1 MQKIVLLLLILLIPV
16 SALANLGASV
26 TLVTDDPTS
35 IYPGQ
40 ETRLEITLGNSEE
53 EAITALNFDIPL
65 PTGYP
70 DGLKI
75 SSAATYECTDPA
87 TGMTESGTGTFTATV
102 DTQAIQLTGGSIPAR
117 ANNNDGIC
125 KIIVPVTAGTTTGNS
140 ATYTYEIKE
149 GDVKG
154 TETINGTDTEVSNV
168 GDVSQGINVL
178 ALTKPTISK
187 EFDSSTV
194 YIGGNATK
202 LTFTVNNSNSVPIP
216 NFEITDTFPTLG
228 GGAIIEVADP
238 PNASS
243 SCSSG
248 DAPGFSLS
256 EEGTNVTATGTIP
269 AAGSCTFSV
278 DVIGV
283 STNGSYETVNQTNRI
298 SVDDFSNDLGI
309 PAESDATAGIRVR
322 SPLRVN
328 KSFNRSTLASGE
340 NGQLIITLT
349 NAANADLNISSFTDS
364 PIDGV
369 VGVGGSVGEL
379 GSGLRATEGTT
390 TCGGTVSVI
399 DGGDGIELSGSNSI
413 PANGSCTITV
423 DFTAAAMES
432 QVPISYTNSL
442 AAGAVD
448 VGDAA
453 IVSQPSSASILVADI
468 LRVLKTAS
476 PSEVAPGNPVQYT
489 ITVQNFS
496 ANDISYVT
504 VNDTL
509 PGNVTYLTGT
519 INGNDYSPSSTCGNF
534 TETSVLVGAANAQ
547 FTIPTLPGRTPGGDP
562 GICTLSFWGMVDPD
576 AGDDASI
583 VNTIEANDICYNDG
597 NDCNG
602 SAATSGAVETE
613 ATVLSATKRFN
624 DTTDPVTHPEG
635 TIETL
640 SITLTNISANPL
652 TAVTISD
659 TFPTDGSGQLQIAN
673 PANAVTTCGGTL
685 EAISGANSFTLN
697 FATVPA
703 RANNGTG
710 ANGSCVVSLD
720 VIGPAGTYD
729 NVAQVSATQT
739 YANGTSAENV
749 SVDTNIARLVYLSS
763 LTAEKSFTP
772 SSISSGGTSRVT
784 VRLANEGAVALTN
797 VTVTDP
803 LPEGMVLADP
813 VNASSTCAGSPIFTA
828 ATSGA
833 NTVMMSG
840 ASIAGNGSCDV
851 QFDVTATGSSS
862 WTNAIPSGNITADGG
877 VRNVAD
883 VSATLN
889 YLDPTTISVTKTS
902 NPSTLTFPGQTSE
915 LTVSFT
921 NGNLAVTNLAV
932 TDYFTLD
939 GTAESAANGMAIAAT
954 PNISTTCP
962 GGVVSATSGGSKIS
976 VSNVSLEAGASCEVK
991 VNVTSSA
998 VGGITNVIPIGAVSS
1013 DQGLSN
1019 NGPASTSLTTQSNI
1033 GVEKSFSPK
1042 VVKPN
1047 ERSRLR
1053 ITFYNPTGQAMANLS
1068 VLDTLPAGVTV
1079 PSGADPMSTCSGANV
1094 SAPEANQVQVSGANL
1109 GAAID
1114 GTAASCYA
1122 EIDVISAAQG
1132 EYTNTIATG
1141 AVTATAGGVA
1151 VDNSQPANDTLF
1163 VKTPLVIHTAFDN
1176 YTLDSGDPVDMT
1188 TGNSSALPGE
1198 TSRLTIR
1205 LDNPNDEAL
1214 TGVALLDALP
1224 ENLVIAQIPN
1234 ASTTCDG
1241 GFVDAQASATTV
1253 RLSGATVPAT
1263 GYCTL
1268 SVDVLS
1274 NVSGNYV
1281 NTIPAS
1287 AVTSNEGVSNEEP
1300 TSAEVMVS
1308 APPVVDKQF
1317 APAVIGA
1324 NGVTTLTIVFSNDND
1339 SDTTLTSE
1347 FVDNL
1352 PSLPGSI
1359 VVADS
1364 PNIGGTCPGT
1374 VTAAA
1379 GSDSISYAAGATI
1392 PAGGCTIQV
1401 DVTGDIPGEYNNN
1414 IPAGSLQTT
1423 VGANQQAANS
1433 GLIISSLGYI
1443 SGTIYN
1449 DNNVTPNG
1457 IFEMGTDTPVSGVSI
1472 ELREGDSCSGDL
1484 IESTLTDSLGNYL
1497 FATLEAGTYSVC
1509 QPTQPEGTIN
1519 GATTAGAI
1527 VSSNGSTGSLGTGSN
1542 PTTTSSQIV
1551 GIVLNDDGTSGEI
1564 SGSTG
1569 NNFAEVIPSTISGT
1583 AFLDQNNNGEMNGTD
1598 TPLANVEIELLDAA
1612 GDVIVTTVTDANGSY
1627 SFSDLVPGN
1636 YSIRQPNQPD
1646 GTSSG
1651 LTSAGPV
1658 TNGGSA
1664 GTVTAPTTVP
1674 SQISSIQLPPNTTT
1688 ANNNFAEIPNS
1699 RRISGTLLLDYNNN
1713 GIVDGTD
1720 HGIGNQMITLTGT
1733 DISGNPVSMTTTT
1746 AADGSYSFTD
1756 LPEGT
1761 YTLDQSTQPE
1771 GTTNGVT
1778 TAGSD
1783 GATAS
1788 NPTDT
1793 SSQIANIVLSADNPV
1808 SGGNNFAEVPGAA
1821 ADLALAK
1828 THSPTSL
1835 GAGSS
1840 TGFYTLTP
1848 SNIGSLDTS
1857 GTMTVV
1863 DTLPYGLTSLS
1874 VPTSGDWSCSTAG
1887 QVITCTS
1894 NEVIAAGEQGS
1905 DIILRVAVAD
1915 GLAGQLLTNT
1925 GTISGGGEPS
1935 GFDGNNSASDPTAIS
1950 ESASVSGHVW
1960 RDTNHNQILDNSE
1973 TTLAD
1978 WIVELTLDNTL
1989 VASTTTDSSGNYQI
2003 SGIAPGSGYQLRF
2016 RDPESGIIY
2025 GRPVPNET
2033 GATYSNG
2040 VVSEGNPAG
2049 ADNTDGT
2056 LAGLT
2061 FVAGAEVVEQSL
2073 PFDPSGVVYDAVTR
2087 SPVAG
2092 AIVSISGPATFDPAI
2107 HLLGGEDN
2115 VSQITGPDGYYQYL
2129 LLPTA
2134 PAGPY
2139 TLEVTPP
2146 PGYLPTLSTMIPVC
2160 SNTPTVG
2167 EDPDPAL
2174 VQENPEPPQA
2184 PAPLHDP
2191 DTCPD
2196 NSRDFAASGNS
2207 TQYYTSFNFVDG
2219 VLANVIN
2226 NHFPID
2232 PVLGGAITLVK
2243 TTPLVNVSIGQLVPY
2258 TITAINNLAAPLS
2271 HIDLYDVLP
2280 PGFKFKSGSATL
2292 DGISVTPEVNNRT
2305 LRLTDISFTA
2315 NGRRT
2320 VKMLLVVGSGV
2331 QTGEY
2336 VNTAQMVNNLVPA
2349 PDNAVSNRATATVR
2363 VIPDPLFDCSDVIG
2377 KVFDDQNA
2385 NGYQDDGEPGIPN
2398 IRVATAR
2405 GLLVTSDADG
2415 RYHVTCAMVP
2425 NEFRGSNFI
2434 MKLDERSLPSGYRV
2448 TTENPRT
2455 VHLTRGKMGKLN
2467 FGAAIHR
2474 VVRFEIT
2481 GAAFVEDA
2489 NQPVKELSQAII
2501 DLLEQLREAPSIIRL
2516 AYHQQGE
2523 SQDLIKARLQEVRKQ
2538 IESLWEDQ
2546 GCCYTLGFE
2555 EEIFQRD
2562 LQSKGGEK

>member
-1 MQKIVLLLLILLIPV
+1 MQKILLLLLLLLLPV
-16 SALANLGASV
+16 SALADLGASV
-26 TLVTDDPTS
+26 TLVTGDPAA

-40 ETRLEITLGNSEE
+40 ETRLEITLANTGDTEIS
-53 EAITALNFDIPL
+53 AVGFDVPL
-65 PTGYP
+65 PGTYP

-75 SSAATYECTDPA
+75 SSAATYTCTDPE
-87 TGMTESGTGTFTATV
+87 GNTEVGTGTLTAAV
-102 DTQAIQLTGGSIPAR
+102 DSQSIKLTGGSIPAR
-117 ANNNDGIC
+117 ADNTSGVC
-125 KIIVPVTAGTTTGNS
+125 KIIVPVTAGTSTGS
-140 ATYTYEIKE
+140 SVTYTFEIE
-149 GDVKG
+149 DGAVTGDDSSDTVAN
-154 TETINGTDTEVSNV
+154 NGA
-168 GDVSQGINVL
+168 VSQSINVL
-178 ALTKPTISK
+178 DLAKPTITK
-187 EFDSSTV
+187 EFDSSSV
-194 YIGGNATK
+194 DIGGNATT
-202 LTFTVNNSNSVPIP
+202 LTFTVANSNPVPIP
-216 NFEITDTFPTLG
+216 DFSITDTFPTLG
-228 GGAIIEVADP
+228 GSAIIEVADP

-248 DAPGFSLS
+248 GAPDFSPS
-256 EEGTNVTATGTIP
+256 ATATSVTATGTIP
-269 AAGSCTFSV
+269 ANGSCTFSV

-283 STNGSYETVNQTNRI
+283 STNGSYDTGNQTNRI
-298 SVDDFSNDLGI
+298 SKDDDFSNDLGI
-309 PAESDATAGIRVR
+309 SAASDATARIRVR
-322 SPLRVN
+322 SPLGVT
-328 KSFNRSTLASGE
+328 KSFSPSRLASGTE
-340 NGQLIITLT
+340 GQLTIELT
-349 NAANADLNISSFTDS
+349 NVANTPLDISSFTDS

-390 TCGGTVSVI
+390 TCGGTVNVI

-423 DFTAAAMES
+423 DFTAAAMVS
-432 QVPISYTNSL
+432 QVPISYMNSL

-448 VGDAA
+448 VDNDA

-468 LRVLKTAS
+468 LRVEKSAS
-476 PSEVAPGNPVQYT
+476 PAEVAPGNPVQYT
-489 ITVQNFS
+489 VTVQNFS
-496 ANDISYVT
+496 DEAISNVT

-534 TETSVLVGAANAQ
+534 TETSVLGAANAQ
-547 FTIPTLPGRTPGGDP
+547 FTIPTLPARTTSSVPGV
-562 GICTLSFWGMVDPD
+562 CTLSFWGMVDSE
-576 AGDDASI
+576 AGDAASI
-583 VNTIEANDICYNDG
+583 VNTIAAGDICYNDG
-597 NDCNG
+597 IEKCNG
-602 SAATSGAVETE
+602 SAATSGTVKTE
-613 ATVLSATKRFN
+613 ATVLSAEKRFN
-624 DTTDPVTHPEG
+624 DTTDTVIHPEG

-659 TFPTDGSGQLQIAN
+659 TFPTDGSGQLQVAN

-685 EAISGANSFTLN
+685 EAIPGANSFTLN
-697 FATVPA
+697 GATVPA

-729 NVAQVSATQT
+729 NVAQVEAKQT
-739 YANGTSAENV
+739 YANGDSAENV
-749 SVDTNIARLVYLSS
+749 FVNTNTARLVYLSS

-772 SSISSGGTSRVT
+772 GSISSGGTSRVT

-833 NTVMMSG
+833 NTVTMSG
-840 ASIAGNGSCDV
+840 ASIAGSGSCDV
-851 QFDVTATGSSS
+851 QFDVTVTGSSS
-862 WTNAIPSGNITADGG
+862 WSNVIPSGNITADGG

-883 VSATLN
+883 VSATLE
-889 YLDPTTISVTKTS
+889 YLDPTAISVTKTS

-915 LTVSFT
+915 LTLSFT
-921 NGNLAVTNLAV
+921 NGNLAVTHLAV

-1122 EIDVISAAQG
+1122 EIDVIGAAQG
-1132 EYTNTIATG
+1132 EYTNTIAAG

-1151 VDNSQPANDTLF
+1151 VDNAQPASDTLF
-1163 VKTPLVIHTAFDN
+1163 VKNPLVIHTAFDD
-1176 YTLDSGDPVDMT
+1176 YTLDSGDPVGMT
-1188 TGNSSALPGE
+1188 TGSSSALPGK

-1205 LDNPNDEAL
+1205 LDNPNHEAL

-1224 ENLVIAQIPN
+1224 ENLVIAQTPN

-1241 GFVDAQASATTV
+1241 GFVDAQASATAV

-1379 GSDSISYAAGATI
+1379 GSTSITYAAEATI

-1433 GLIISSLGYI
+1433 GLIISSFGYI

-1457 IFEMGTDTPVSGVSI
+1457 IFEMGTDSPVSGVSV

-1497 FATLEAGTYSVC
+1497 FATLEAGTYSIC
-1509 QPTQPEGTIN
+1509 QPMQPEGTIN

-1527 VSSNGSTGSLGTGSN
+1527 VSSNSSTGSSGTESN

-1551 GIVLNDDGTSGEI
+1551 GIVLDDDGTSGEI

-1569 NNFAEVIPSTISGT
+1569 NNFAEIIPSTISGT

-1598 TPLANVEIELLDAA
+1598 TPLADVVIELLNAD
-1612 GDVIVTTVTDANGSY
+1612 GDLIATTVTDANGGY
-1627 SFSDLVPGN
+1627 SFNDLIPGN
-1636 YSIRQPNQPD
+1636 YSIRQPSQPD

-1658 TNGGSA
+1658 TNGGTA
-1664 GTVTAPTTVP
+1664 GTVTDPTTVP
-1674 SQISSIQLPPNTTT
+1674 SQINSIQLPPNTTT
-1688 ANNNFAEIPNS
+1688 ENNNFAEIPNS

-1720 HGIGNQMITLTGT
+1720 HGIGNQTITLTGT

-1761 YTLDQSTQPE
+1761 YTLNQSTQPE

-1925 GTISGGGEPS
+1925 GTIFGGGEPS

-1973 TTLAD
+1973 TPLAD

-2107 HLLGGEDN
+2107 HLVGGEAN
-2115 VSQITGPDGYYQYL
+2115 VTQITGESGYYQYL

-2134 PAGPY
+2134 PAGTY
-2139 TLEVTPP
+2139 TLGVTPP
-2146 PGYLPTLSTMIPVC
+2146 AGYLPTASTMIPVC

-2167 EDPDPAL
+2167 ALPDPAA
-2174 VQENPEPPQA
+2174 VQASADPPQA
-2184 PAPLHDP
+2184 SATLQDGDSCPAD
-2191 DTCPD
+2191 
-2196 NSRDFAASGNS
+2196 SRDFAASGNS
-2207 TQYYTSFNFVDG
+2207 TQYYTSFNFEDG

-2232 PVLGGAITLVK
+2232 PVLEGAITLVK
-2243 TTPLVNVSIGQLVPY
+2243 TSPLVNVSIGQLVPY
-2258 TITAINNLAAPLS
+2258 TITAVNNLAAPLS
-2271 HIDLYDVLP
+2271 NIDLYDVLP

-2292 DGISVTPEVNNRT
+2292 DGVTVTPEVNNRT

-2385 NGYQDDGEPGIPN
+2385 NGYQDDGEPGLPN
-2398 IRVATAR
+2398 IRVTTAR
-2405 GLLVTSDADG
+2405 GLLVTSDAEG

-2455 VHLTRGKMGKLN
+2455 VHLTRGKMAKLN

-2474 VVRFEIT
+2474 VVRFEMT
-2481 GAAFVEDA
+2481 NAAFDA
-2489 NQPVKELSQAII
+2489 ASNAPTEELMQAITA
-2501 DLLEQLREAPSIIRL
+2501 LPEQLRAAPSIIRL
-2516 AYHQQGE
+2516 AYNQQGE
-2523 SQDLIKARLQEVRKQ
+2523 SPGLIKSRLSEVRKQ
-2538 IESLWEDQ
+2538 IESLWEAQ
-2546 GCCYTLGFE
+2546 GCCYTLVFE

-2562 LQSKGGEK
+2562 LQVKGGEK